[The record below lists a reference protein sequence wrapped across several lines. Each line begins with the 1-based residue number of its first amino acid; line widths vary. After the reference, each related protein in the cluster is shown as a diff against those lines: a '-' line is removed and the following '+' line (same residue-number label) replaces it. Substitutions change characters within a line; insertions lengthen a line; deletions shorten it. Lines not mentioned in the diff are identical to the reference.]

1 MYKTIPKIS
10 LIVCDMAGTVI
21 NEGGIVYK
29 TLAKTLRNNNVHV
42 SDNCIQRC
50 YGLQK
55 KEAINMMVDEYII
68 EGQQFKETIKKK
80 CYREFENN
88 LYDSYFGSESNIKLI
103 DQNIPIFFN
112 SLRSNGIKIA
122 LNTGYNIKIQNKII
136 QKLHIQ
142 DFIDDYISSEEV
154 SFGRPYPYMIYDL
167 MHRNNILNIKEVIKI
182 GDTKN
187 DILEG
192 LNAGCTFNIGVLSG
206 AGTEKDLKDAH
217 QIIEK
222 VTHLDIDNL

>member
-1 MYKTIPKIS
+1 
-10 LIVCDMAGTVI
+10 MAGTVI

-29 TLAKTLRNNNVHV
+29 TLAKTLRNNNIPV
-42 SDNCIQRC
+42 SHHCIQQC

-55 KEAINMMVDEYII
+55 KEAIDMMVDKYI
-68 EGQQFKETIKKK
+68 KEEQYKELIKKN
-80 CYREFENN
+80 CYREFEQG
-88 LYDSYFGSESNIKLI
+88 LFDSYFGNESNIELI
-103 DQNIPIFFN
+103 DKNIPEFFN
-112 SLRSNGIKIA
+112 SVRSKGIKIA
-122 LNTGYNIKIQNKII
+122 LNTGYNMKIQNEII
-136 QKLHIQ
+136 RKLHMQ
-142 DFIDDYISSEEV
+142 NFIDDYISSEEV

-167 MHRNNILNIKEVIKI
+167 MHKNNILNVKEVIKI

-206 AGTEKDLKDAH
+206 AGTEKDFKDAH

-222 VTHLDIDNL
+222 ITHLDIDNL